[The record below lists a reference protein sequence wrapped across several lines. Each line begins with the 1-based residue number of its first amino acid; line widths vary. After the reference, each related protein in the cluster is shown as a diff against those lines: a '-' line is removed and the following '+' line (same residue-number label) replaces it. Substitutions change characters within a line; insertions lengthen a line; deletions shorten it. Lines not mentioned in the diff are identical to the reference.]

1 MQGLRRVLLVMMAG
15 LAVVL
20 AFELAAGTRQHAEAA
35 PNTIRVTAAT
45 LGNGCSPTSPGISL
59 LTLPNDG
66 SVTVYLCVIVTD
78 SATGLGVPDQVVG
91 LIIISEPPV
100 VTAASNT
107 STLPPPQYVTDSR
120 GVVAVRYA
128 GAGPIGSSS
137 FVATIS
143 TPNSAQAGL
152 LINLVSPDLF
162 HDTGIPATPP
172 TLTPTPP
179 TPPATTTP
187 PPPITPT
194 PPTPPPS
201 TPTPPTITPGP
212 GTPTPAAPP
221 PAPSPTPVA
230 TSTATGTPAAPPPP
244 PSFTGGRVASAGISI
259 VSFTGTIAELN
270 AAGLAANAVTISAT
284 VNGRLRTYVVGA
296 PDFVNAEFAAA
307 FPNGLKDVPVILRTQ
322 ARQSIQDRAALQTSS
337 QTSSM
342 SDQTRG
348 SRRQPARSGTW

>member
-20 AFELAAGTRQHAEAA
+20 VFDLAAGTRQHAEAA

-91 LIIISEPPV
+91 LIIISEPPLAPAV
-100 VTAASNT
+100 SNT

-120 GVVAVRYA
+120 GVVAVRYT
-128 GAGPIGSSS
+128 GTGPIGSSS
-137 FVATIS
+137 FVASIS
-143 TPNSAQAGL
+143 TAQAGL

-162 HDTGIPATPP
+162 HDTGIPETPP
-172 TLTPTPP
+172 PLTPTPP

-187 PPPITPT
+187 PPPTTPT

-230 TSTATGTPAAPPPP
+230 TSTATGTPASPPPP
-244 PSFTGGRVASAGISI
+244 PSFTGRVASAGVSI
-259 VSFTGTIAELN
+259 VSFTGTTAELN

-307 FPNGLKDVPVILRTQ
+307 FPNGLKDVAVILRTQ
-322 ARQSIQDRAALQTSS
+322 ARLPIEDRAAVQASGVR
-337 QTSSM
+337 
-342 SDQTRG
+342 DQANLN
-348 SRRQPARSGTW
+348 RRPGGAGAW